1 MKVIEIKR
9 CVICKGKLDKLR
21 KPDGTVYWDEG
32 HNPYPIKEK
41 GRCCIKCNNDKVIP
55 ARFGFF

>member
-1 MKVIEIKR
+1 MKIR
-9 CVICKGKLDKLR
+9 CVICKGKLDKLC

-41 GRCCIKCNNDKVIP
+41 GRCCTKCNNDKVIP